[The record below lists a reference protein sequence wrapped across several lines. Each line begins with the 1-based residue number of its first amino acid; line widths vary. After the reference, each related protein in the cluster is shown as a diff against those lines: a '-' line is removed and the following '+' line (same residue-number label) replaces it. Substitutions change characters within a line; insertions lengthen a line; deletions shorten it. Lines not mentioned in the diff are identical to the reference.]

1 MLTAYL
7 RMSGFIYSVQKDADY
22 AQNIICILLYYITKL
37 KALELMK
44 LDKRLGVIG
53 IVVENRQVVPQVNQ
67 IISEHAEMI
76 IGRMGLPHRE
86 REVSVISLI
95 VDGTTDQVG
104 SLTGKLG
111 NIPYVTVKSA
121 LTKV

>member
-1 MLTAYL
+1 
-7 RMSGFIYSVQKDADY
+7 
-22 AQNIICILLYYITKL
+22 
-37 KALELMK
+37 

-53 IVVENRQVVPQVNQ
+53 IVVENRQVVAQVNQ
-67 IISEHAEMI
+67 ILSEHAEMI

-111 NIPYVTVKSA
+111 NIPQVTVKSA

>member
-1 MLTAYL
+1 MLTACLGRLAVFYFGVK
-7 RMSGFIYSVQKDADY
+7 REVK
-22 AQNIICILLYYITKL
+22 
-37 KALELMK
+37 E

-53 IVVENRQVVPQVNQ
+53 IVVEDRQAAPQVNK
-67 IISEHAEMI
+67 ILSEHAEMI

-111 NIPYVTVKSA
+111 NIPQVIVKSA
-121 LTKV
+121 LTKA